1 MHLACIQGNLELVK
15 MIVSVS
21 SLSYTI
27 SGTRWLTFTR
37 ERDLFISA
45 KNKEGK
51 TAYEISEDM
60 NLVFH
65 TEEFQLKS
73 EKQN

>member
-1 MHLACIQGNLELVK
+1 
-15 MIVSVS
+15 MIVGAS
-21 SLSYTI
+21 SLSFTT
-27 SGTRWLTFTR
+27 SGTRWLTFTM

-45 KNKEGK
+45 KNKKGK

-65 TEEFQLKS
+65 TEESQLKS